1 MDVFKPGL
9 SALDAKTFVE
19 ESSMG
24 ALKETVVLGPTD
36 LSSFVL
42 DVFELEEGVLVGTAT
57 KFSSVIGEDRLDGY
71 TVLLEERQDVVV
83 EEMDRSQ
90 RHL

>member
-1 MDVFKPGL
+1 
-9 SALDAKTFVE
+9 
-19 ESSMG
+19 MG
-24 ALKETVVLGPTD
+24 AFKETVALGPTD